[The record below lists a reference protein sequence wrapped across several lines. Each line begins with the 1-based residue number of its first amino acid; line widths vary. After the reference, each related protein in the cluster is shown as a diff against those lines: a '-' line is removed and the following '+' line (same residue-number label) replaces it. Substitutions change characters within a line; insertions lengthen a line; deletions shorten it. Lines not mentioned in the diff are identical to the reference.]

1 MMPVSS
7 ETSPDRLASAM
18 TDQRAS
24 VQGHMAQ
31 PYCRLE
37 TQAEGAV
44 LHLTGEWVMDRLP
57 ELDAAL
63 GLLAID
69 PLRPLTLDGS
79 RLERLDCAAA
89 NRLIAHLDRL
99 GLSFPLLRLSGFSLK
114 ADTLIHLVAG
124 RRSVCTTRPLRRR
137 GMRRALG
144 WHVFKLGRAT
154 MSSLAFLGQTG
165 HAVAQLLASPRLLR
179 TRELIVQMEM
189 VGLRALP
196 IVMMMSYLIG
206 VVFAYL
212 LGIQVQKFGANVF
225 VVDGVGLAITREL
238 APLIT
243 AVLVAGRSGA
253 AFTAHLGAMKVNQEI
268 DAIAVLGLSPWQVL
282 VLPRLIA
289 IVLMLPLLTVVADVA
304 GILGAAQIASWH
316 LGVTPTT
323 FFERL
328 QEVLPLKTVLFGLV
342 KVPVFALAIGLIA
355 CHNGFTVQ
363 RDARSVGLNTT
374 ATVVHSIVAVILID
388 AAFAVA
394 YPEIK

>member
-1 MMPVSS
+1 MSVSS
-7 ETSPDRLASAM
+7 KASSDSPAPAM
-18 TDQRAS
+18 TDRPGSVEGHAAQRYCWLK
-24 VQGHMAQ
+24 AQ
-31 PYCRLE
+31 
-37 TQAEGAV
+37 ADGAV
-44 LHLTGEWVMDRLP
+44 LHLAGEWVLDRLP
-57 ELDAAL
+57 ELKAAL
-63 GLLAID
+63 DRLAID
-69 PLRPLTLDGS
+69 PLRPLSLDGS
-79 RLERLDCAAA
+79 ALTRLDSAGA
-89 NRLIAHLDRL
+89 NRLIAHLDGL
-99 GLSFPLLRLSGFSLK
+99 GLNFPMLRLSGFSPQ
-114 ADTLIHLVAG
+114 AQTLIELVAG
-124 RRSVCTTRPLRRR
+124 RRRHSAAPPLRRR
-137 GMRRALG
+137 GLRHALG
-144 WHVFKLGRAT
+144 WHVFKLGRST
-154 MSSLAFLGQTG
+154 VSSLAFLGQTVQ
-165 HAVAQLLASPRLLR
+165 AVGRLLARPVLLR
-179 TRELIVQMEM
+179 ARELVVQLEM

-196 IVMMMSYLIG
+196 IVVLMSYLIG

-253 AFTAHLGAMKVNQEI
+253 AFTAHLGSMKVNQEI
-268 DAIAVLGLSPWQVL
+268 DAISVLGLSPWQVL
-282 VLPRLIA
+282 VLPRIIA

-316 LGVTPTT
+316 LGITPTT
-323 FFERL
+323 FFDRL
-328 QEVLPLKTVLFGLV
+328 QEVLPLKTVVFGLI
-342 KVPVFALAIGLIA
+342 KAPVFALAIGLIA

>member
-1 MMPVSS
+1 MSVSS
-7 ETSPDRLASAM
+7 ETSPDSVVAAMPDEPGLAEGHAA
-18 TDQRAS
+18 QR
-24 VQGHMAQ
+24 
-31 PYCRLE
+31 YCRLE
-37 TQAEGAV
+37 KQDQGEV
-44 LHLTGEWVMDRLP
+44 LHLEGEWVLDRLP
-57 ELDAAL
+57 ELNEAL
-63 GLLAID
+63 GRLPID

-79 RLERLDCAAA
+79 GLDSLDSAGA
-89 NRLIAHLDRL
+89 NRLIAHLDHL
-99 GLSFPLLRLSGFSLK
+99 GLPFPMLHLSGFTQK

-124 RRSVCTTRPLRRR
+124 RRGHSAAPPLRRR
-137 GMRRALG
+137 GMRRAMG

-154 MSSLAFLGQTG
+154 VSSLAFMGQTVQ
-165 HAVAQLLASPRLLR
+165 AVGQLLARPARIR
-179 TRELIVQMEM
+179 TRELIVQLEM

-196 IVMMMSYLIG
+196 IVVMMSYLIG
-206 VVFAYL
+206 IVFAYL

-268 DAIAVLGLSPWQVL
+268 DAISVLGLSPWQVL

-304 GILGAAQIASWH
+304 AILGAAQVASLH
-316 LGVTPTT
+316 LGVTPAT
-323 FFERL
+323 FFDRL
-328 QEVLPLKTVLFGLV
+328 QEVLPLQTVVFGLV
-342 KVPVFALAIGLIA
+342 KAPVFALAIGLIA

>member
-1 MMPVSS
+1 MSVPS
-7 ETSPDRLASAM
+7 EARPASVPAAM
-18 TDQRAS
+18 TVEPGTVAGQSA
-24 VQGHMAQ
+24 QG
-31 PYCRLE
+31 YCRLE
-37 TQAEGAV
+37 TLADGAV
-44 LHLTGEWVMDRLP
+44 LHLTGAWVLDRLP
-57 ELDAAL
+57 ELNEAL
-63 GLLAID
+63 CHLPID

-79 RLERLDCAAA
+79 GLERLDSAGA

-99 GLSFPLLRLSGFSLK
+99 GLPFPMLRLSGFSQA

-124 RRSVCTTRPLRRR
+124 RRSHSSAPPLRRR
-137 GMRRALG
+137 GMRRAVG
-144 WHVFKLGRAT
+144 WHVFKLGRST
-154 MSSLAFLGQTG
+154 MSSLAFVGQTA
-165 HAVAQLLASPRLLR
+165 HAVVDLLLRPSLLR

-196 IVMMMSYLIG
+196 IVVLMNYLIG
-206 VVFAYL
+206 IVFAYL

-253 AFTAHLGAMKVNQEI
+253 AFTAHLGSMKVNQEI
-268 DAIAVLGLSPWQVL
+268 DAISVLGLSPWQVL

-316 LGVTPTT
+316 LGLTPTT
-323 FFERL
+323 FFDRL
-328 QEVLPLKTVLFGLV
+328 QEVLPLKTVVFGLI
-342 KVPVFALAIGLIA
+342 KTPVFALAIGLIA

>member
-1 MMPVSS
+1 MAVSA
-7 ETSPDRLASAM
+7 ETSPDSPVPARPGQPQSAGVSAM
-18 TDQRAS
+18 
-24 VQGHMAQ
+24 Q

-37 TQAEGAV
+37 TQGEGAV
-44 LHLTGEWVMDRLP
+44 LHLSGEWVLDRLP

-63 GLLAID
+63 GRLAID

-79 RLERLDCAAA
+79 RLERLDSAGA

-99 GLSFPLLRLSGFSLK
+99 GLPFPMLHLSGFTKK

-124 RRSVCTTRPLRRR
+124 RRSHSAAPPLRRR

-154 MSSLAFLGQTG
+154 VSSLAFLGQTG
-165 HAVAQLLASPRLLR
+165 HAVGQLLARPPLMRS
-179 TRELIVQMEM
+179 RELVVQLEM

-196 IVMMMSYLIG
+196 IVVMMSYLIG

-268 DAIAVLGLSPWQVL
+268 DAISVLGLSPWQVL

-289 IVLMLPLLTVVADVA
+289 IVLMLPLLTAVADVA

-316 LGVTPTT
+316 LGVSPIT
-323 FFERL
+323 FFDRL
-328 QEVLPLKTVLFGLV
+328 QEVLPLKTVVFGLV
-342 KVPVFALAIGLIA
+342 KAPVFALAIGLIA

-363 RDARSVGLNTT
+363 RDARSVGLSTT
-374 ATVVHSIVAVILID
+374 ATVVHSLVAVILID

>member
-1 MMPVSS
+1 MAISP
-7 ETSPDRLASAM
+7 ETSADGAAPAM
-18 TDQRAS
+18 TGRQPSQQEASTQR
-24 VQGHMAQ
+24 
-31 PYCRLE
+31 YCRLE
-37 TQAEGAV
+37 TQAEGAF
-44 LHLTGEWVMDRLP
+44 LYLTGEWVVDRLP
-57 ELDAAL
+57 ELKAAL
-63 GLLAID
+63 ERLSID

-79 RLERLDCAAA
+79 GLERMDSAGA

-99 GLSFPLLRLSGFSLK
+99 GLPFPLLHSRGFSAQAGNL
-114 ADTLIHLVAG
+114 LHLVAG
-124 RRSVCTTRPLRRR
+124 RRSLCTTQSRRRR
-137 GMRRALG
+137 GLRQALG

-154 MSSLAFLGQTG
+154 VSALAFLGQTA
-165 HAVAQLLASPRLLR
+165 HAAGQLLARPTLLR
-179 TRELIVQMEM
+179 TRELAVQMEM

-196 IVMMMSYLIG
+196 IVMLMSYLIG

-253 AFTAHLGAMKVNQEI
+253 AFTAHLGAMKVNEEI

-282 VLPRLIA
+282 VLPRLFA

-323 FFERL
+323 FFDRL

-342 KVPVFALAIGLIA
+342 KAPVFALAIGLIA

>member
-1 MMPVSS
+1 MSVTS
-7 ETSPDRLASAM
+7 ETSTDGDTPARADRQASARGPV
-18 TDQRAS
+18 TERL
-24 VQGHMAQ
+24 
-31 PYCRLE
+31 CRLE
-37 TQAEGAV
+37 TAAEGAV
-44 LHLTGEWVMDRLP
+44 LHLTGAWVLDRLP
-57 ELDAAL
+57 EIDAAL
-63 GLLAID
+63 GRLPID
-69 PLRPLTLDGS
+69 PLRPLRVDGS
-79 RLERLDCAAA
+79 ALERLDSAGA

-99 GLSFPLLRLSGFSLK
+99 GLPFPMLHLSGFSPQ

-124 RRSVCTTRPLRRR
+124 RRSYSAAPPLQRR
-137 GMRRALG
+137 GMHRAMG
-144 WHVFKLGRAT
+144 WHVFKLGRSTLSA
-154 MSSLAFLGQTG
+154 LAFLGQTA
-165 HAVAQLLASPRLLR
+165 HAVGRLMARPASLR
-179 TRELIVQMEM
+179 TRELVVQLEM

-196 IVMMMSYLIG
+196 IVALMSYLIG

-253 AFTAHLGAMKVNQEI
+253 AFTAHLGSMKINQEI

-289 IVLMLPLLTVVADVA
+289 IVLMLPLLTIVADVA

-328 QEVLPLKTVLFGLV
+328 QDVLPLKTVVFGLL
-342 KVPVFALAIGLIA
+342 KAPVFALAIGLIA
-355 CHNGFTVQ
+355 CHNGFAVQ

-374 ATVVHSIVAVILID
+374 ATVVNSIVAVILID

-394 YPEIK
+394 YPELK

>member
-1 MMPVSS
+1 MSVSS
-7 ETSPDRLASAM
+7 ETSPASAATAM
-18 TDQRAS
+18 PE
-24 VQGHMAQ
+24 Q
-31 PYCRLE
+31 PAPAAGQVAPCPCWLR

-44 LHLTGEWVMDRLP
+44 LHLTGEWILDRLP

-63 GLLAID
+63 GRLAIE
-69 PLRPLTLDGS
+69 PQRPLTLDGS
-79 RLERLDCAAA
+79 ALERLDSAAA
-89 NRLIAHLDRL
+89 NRLIAHLEGL
-99 GLSFPLLRLSGFSLK
+99 GLPFAKLRLSGFSPK
-114 ADTLIHLVAG
+114 ANSLMQLVAG
-124 RRSVCTTRPLRRR
+124 RRSDCAALPLRRR
-137 GMRRALG
+137 SMRRALG
-144 WHVFKLGRAT
+144 WHAFKLGRAT
-154 MSSLAFLGQTG
+154 VSSLAFVGQTG
-165 HAVAQLLASPRLLR
+165 HALGELLARPALLR
-179 TRELIVQMEM
+179 RRELAVQLEM
-189 VGLRALP
+189 VGLRAIP
-196 IVMMMSYLIG
+196 IILLMNWLIG

-268 DAIAVLGLSPWQVL
+268 DAISVLGLSPWQVL
-282 VLPRLIA
+282 VLPRLFA
-289 IVLMLPLLTVVADVA
+289 IVLMLPLLTAVADVA
-304 GILGAAQIASWH
+304 GILGAALVADWH
-316 LGVTPTT
+316 LGVTSTT

-328 QEVLPLKTVLFGLV
+328 QEVLPLKTVAFGLV
-342 KVPVFALAIGLIA
+342 KAPVFALAIGLIA
-355 CHNGFTVQ
+355 CHNGFTAQ

>member
-1 MMPVSS
+1 MSVSV
-7 ETSPDRLASAM
+7 ETSADSPVPARPGQPQSAGLNAM
-18 TDQRAS
+18 
-24 VQGHMAQ
+24 Q

-37 TQAEGAV
+37 TRGEGTL
-44 LHLTGEWVMDRLP
+44 LHLTGEWVLDRLP
-57 ELDAAL
+57 ELNAAL
-63 GLLAID
+63 GRLAID
-69 PLRPLTLDGS
+69 PLRPLTIDGS
-79 RLERLDCAAA
+79 GLERLDSAAA
-89 NRLIAHLDRL
+89 NRLIAHLD
-99 GLSFPLLRLSGFSLK
+99 GVGIPFPMLSLSGFSPQ

-124 RRSVCTTRPLRRR
+124 RRSICTAPPLRRR

-154 MSSLAFLGQTG
+154 VSSLAFLGQTG
-165 HAVAQLLASPRLLR
+165 HAVGRLLARPALMR
-179 TRELIVQMEM
+179 TRELVVQLEM
-189 VGLRALP
+189 VGVRALP
-196 IVMMMSYLIG
+196 IVVMMSYLIG

-268 DAIAVLGLSPWQVL
+268 DAISVLGLSPWQVL

-289 IVLMLPLLTVVADVA
+289 IVLMLPLLTAIADVA
-304 GILGAAQIASWH
+304 GILGAAQVASWH

-323 FFERL
+323 FFDRL
-328 QEVLPLKTVLFGLV
+328 QEVLPLKTVVFGLI
-342 KVPVFALAIGLIA
+342 KAPVFALAIGLIA

>member
-1 MMPVSS
+1 MSVSA
-7 ETSPDRLASAM
+7 ETSPGSAAPAAGPGRASAGGV
-18 TDQRAS
+18 TPR
-24 VQGHMAQ
+24 
-31 PYCRLE
+31 YCRLE
-37 TQAEGAV
+37 TQGEGAV
-44 LHLTGEWVMDRLP
+44 LHLAGEWVLDRLP
-57 ELDAAL
+57 ELNAAL
-63 GLLAID
+63 AALALD

-79 RLERLDCAAA
+79 RLDRLDSAGA
-89 NRLIAHLDRL
+89 NRLIAHLGRL
-99 GLSFPLLRLSGFSLK
+99 GLPLPLLRLTGFSRE
-114 ADTLIHLVAG
+114 AETLLRLVAG
-124 RRSVCTTRPLRRR
+124 RRSHSAAPPQRRR
-137 GMRRALG
+137 GLRRAVG
-144 WHVFKLGRAT
+144 WQVLKLGRST
-154 MSSLAFLGQTG
+154 LSSLAFLGQTAQ
-165 HAVAQLLASPRLLR
+165 AVGQLLARPTRLR
-179 TRELIVQMEM
+179 TRELVVQMEM

-196 IVMMMSYLIG
+196 IVAMMSFLIG

-268 DAIAVLGLSPWQVL
+268 DAISVLGLSPWQVL

-289 IVLMLPLLTVVADVA
+289 IVLMLPLLTAVADVA

-316 LGVTPTT
+316 LGITPAT
-323 FFERL
+323 FFDRL
-328 QEVLPLKTVLFGLV
+328 QEVLPLNTVVFGLV
-342 KVPVFALAIGLIA
+342 KTPVFALAIGLIA
-355 CHNGFTVQ
+355 CHNGFTAQ

>member
-1 MMPVSS
+1 MSVSSGTSPESPAPATPDRPVSA
-7 ETSPDRLASAM
+7 EGQAA
-18 TDQRAS
+18 QRS
-24 VQGHMAQ
+24 
-31 PYCRLE
+31 CRLE
-37 TQAEGAV
+37 TLGEGAV
-44 LHLTGEWVMDRLP
+44 LRLTGEWVLDRLP

-63 GLLAID
+63 GRLAIE
-69 PLRPLTLDGS
+69 PQRPLTLDGS
-79 RLERLDCAAA
+79 ALERLDSAAA
-89 NRLIAHLDRL
+89 NRLIAHLEGLGIPFPRL
-99 GLSFPLLRLSGFSLK
+99 RRSGFNPQADSLMR
-114 ADTLIHLVAG
+114 LVAS
-124 RRSVCTTRPLRRR
+124 RRSECAAPPLRRR
-137 GMRRALG
+137 GMRHAMG

-154 MSSLAFLGQTG
+154 VSSLAFVGQTADALG
-165 HAVAQLLASPRLLR
+165 ELLARPGLLR
-179 TRELIVQMEM
+179 TREFAVQMEM
-189 VGLRALP
+189 VGLRAIP
-196 IVMMMSYLIG
+196 IIILMNWLIG

-268 DAIAVLGLSPWQVL
+268 DAISVLGLSPWQVL
-282 VLPRLIA
+282 VLPRLLA
-289 IVLMLPLLTVVADVA
+289 IVVMLPLLTAVADVA
-304 GILGAAQIASWH
+304 GILGAALVADWH

-323 FFERL
+323 FFDRL
-328 QEVLPLKTVLFGLV
+328 QERLPLQTVVFGLI
-342 KVPVFALAIGLIA
+342 KAPVFAMAIGLIA
-355 CHNGFTVQ
+355 CHNGFTAQ

>member
-1 MMPVSS
+1 MSVVPSCP
-7 ETSPDRLASAM
+7 PDGL
-18 TDQRAS
+18 
-24 VQGHMAQ
+24 
-31 PYCRLE
+31 
-37 TQAEGAV
+37 TQADVAEPTTLQRETAPRHCWLTTEDDGAV
-44 LHLTGEWVMDRLP
+44 LHLTGQWVLDHLP

-63 GLLAID
+63 KQQRID

-79 RLERLDCAAA
+79 RLGRLDSAGA
-89 NRLIAHLDRL
+89 NRLIAHLEGL
-99 GLSFPLLRLSGFSLK
+99 GLPFPNLRLSGFNPQ
-114 ADTLIHLVAG
+114 AETLIRLVAC
-124 RRSVCTTRPLRRR
+124 RRSACAGPPLRRR
-137 GMRRALG
+137 GMRHALG
-144 WHVFKLGRAT
+144 WHVFKLGRAVV
-154 MSSLAFLGQTG
+154 SGLAFIGQTG
-165 HAVAQLLASPRLLR
+165 QAVAELMARPALLR
-179 TRELIVQMEM
+179 TRELTVQMEM
-189 VGLRALP
+189 VGLRAIP
-196 IVMMMSYLIG
+196 IIVLMNWLIG

-282 VLPRLIA
+282 VLPRILA
-289 IVLMLPLLTVVADVA
+289 IVLMLPLLTAVADVA
-304 GILGAAQIASWH
+304 GILGAALVADWH

-323 FFERL
+323 FFDRL
-328 QEVLPLKTVLFGLV
+328 QERLPMQTVVFGLV
-342 KVPVFALAIGLIA
+342 KAPVFALAIGLIA
-355 CHNGFTVQ
+355 CHNGFAVQ

-374 ATVVHSIVAVILID
+374 ATVVYSIVAVILID

>member
-1 MMPVSS
+1 MPG
-7 ETSPDRLASAM
+7 PAALRF
-18 TDQRAS
+18 
-24 VQGHMAQ
+24 
-31 PYCRLE
+31 CRLE
-37 TQAEGAV
+37 TQAGGAI
-44 LHLTGEWVMDRLP
+44 LYLTGEWILDRLP
-57 ELDAAL
+57 ALNEAL
-63 GLLAID
+63 GRLAID
-69 PLRPLTLDGS
+69 PSRPLTLDGS
-79 RLERLDCAAA
+79 GLDRLDSAGANRLLAHLERL
-89 NRLIAHLDRL
+89 
-99 GLSFPLLRLSGFSLK
+99 GLPFPMLRLVGFSQR
-114 ADTLIHLVAG
+114 AHALIHLVAG
-124 RRSVCTTRPLRRR
+124 RRSSSSAPPLRRR
-137 GMRRALG
+137 GMRRAVG

-154 MSSLAFLGQTG
+154 LSSLAFLGQTG
-165 HAVAQLLASPRLLR
+165 QAVAQLLARPALLR
-179 TRELIVQMEM
+179 TRELVVQLEM

-196 IVMMMSYLIG
+196 IVVLMSYLIG

-253 AFTAHLGAMKVNQEI
+253 AFTAHLGSMKVNQEI

-289 IVLMLPLLTVVADVA
+289 IVFMLPLLTAVADVA

-316 LGVTPTT
+316 LGVSPTT
-323 FFERL
+323 FFDRL
-328 QEVLPLKTVLFGLV
+328 QEVLPLKTVVFGLV
-342 KVPVFALAIGLIA
+342 KAPVFALAIGLIA